1 MPVSVRLG
9 QVHVDYVAR
18 YAKFL
23 AASRGV
29 KGAVRQQEES
39 MKRLKA
45 ELKRFNQVA
54 RASRGR
60 LFSLQG
66 AFRLLAGST
75 GVALLVRRFVNLGD
89 ELVRLQAQIRIVTF
103 SERNLL
109 RVQQQLLNISQETRT
124 GLAASITLF
133 TRLARSTQSA
143 GIAQDRLLAVTRG
156 INQSLK
162 IGGATTAEAT
172 AGVIQFSQ
180 GLASSRLSGDEMR
193 SVLEQMPR
201 LALALADALK
211 IGVGKLREFGKAG
224 LLTTEVVLPAL
235 ESQLETIR
243 EEYLLIPRTV
253 ADAITQFKNQALVVV
268 GGATVTSGA
277 IKQISESIDRLRL
290 VVQREDV
297 LASFVSSLVTAVE
310 VSRFLIRNFH
320 IVGRVLKLLFIG
332 ELLQRV
338 YAFRVGGLAVA
349 AAWAT
354 ARVQIAKIGPQ
365 ARATFLAA
373 TIASVRFRTAVTA
386 VVAGVERARLSLD
399 LLRRSSIA
407 GAVAVNTLRIG
418 FIGFNFVLRNTAKL
432 IRFTLRLLK
441 PLLIAQAVFS
451 GIEFNIR
458 FISGL
463 QEGKGA
469 LESFGE
475 AASATVK
482 SLKSIF
488 VLGEELG
495 EIPGFDEFE
504 PPDLSAVQDALN
516 ESSDAAERTAG
527 FMAKIREE
535 LHLQNVAL
543 EQGARLIGLQGSE
556 LARVRAENGVLID
569 FERERYRL
577 QLAVTRARAT
587 ERDVQR
593 QYGTQEE
600 QRLKA
605 FSQLEGRRA
614 SIRRT
619 SYSDSASYLA
629 ALEDLDEA
637 FTASV
642 TKQLEVTKALAVAA
656 SDRTKEEAEALAAF
670 LAQGPAVN
678 AVAKALGEVAAQA
691 ARRAEAERERE
702 QAAADEVARIQEQ
715 KRAYESLAAALAPVR
730 ARSLSRELQSDLET
744 RIRLREQEIHLQ
756 GLSAVEAA
764 RQGVAFD
771 VANQFLEREEEL
783 QGQVFAAVVALTAAR
798 LSGNQAAIAAS
809 ERHLRVL
816 REETGLLAAQKG
828 ELADL
833 QVRYGELA
841 AAAAAA
847 GVEAQRT
854 AEHQREIARIANRVG
869 RSFEQLGVSIT
880 RNFRGIGDAVRRLV
894 DTLLSELLRVV
905 LFRKIA
911 TGVSTFV
918 EGLLNGGG
926 GGSAPATNIGGAQA
940 GGYRRGLTLVGEAG
954 PEIVDFR
961 EAGRVYSNDVL
972 RDIVSGGGGTNIT
985 FAPVINT
992 TDTAA
997 VRRVLYEEAYP
1008 LFKRDIE
1015 ATMDRRLSEPG
1026 RTRRLARGA

>member
-66 AFRLLAGST
+66 AFRLLAGTT
-75 GVALLVRRFVNLGD
+75 GVGLLIRRFVNLGD
-89 ELVRLQAQIRIVTF
+89 ELVRLQAQLRIVTF

-201 LALALADALK
+201 LALALADGLK
-211 IGVGKLREFGKAG
+211 ITVGQLREFGQAG

-297 LASFVSSLVTAVE
+297 LAGFVSGLIKAVE
-310 VSRFLIRNFH
+310 ASRFLIRNFH
-320 IVGRVLKLLFIG
+320 IVGQVLSLLFVS
-332 ELLQRV
+332 ELLSRV
-338 YAFRVGGLAVA
+338 YAFRVAGLAVA
-349 AAWAT
+349 AAWAKV
-354 ARVQIAKIGPQ
+354 AVQIASIGP
-365 ARATFLAA
+365 RTTAA
-373 TIASVRFRTAVTA
+373 FQTAFFQSQKFRTVIFELGRS
-386 VVAGVERARLSLD
+386 VQNVGFRLEF
-399 LLRRSSIA
+399 LRRSSVAGRIA
-407 GAVAVNTLRIG
+407 VDGLRYGFVA
-418 FIGFNFVLRNTAKL
+418 FNFVLRNTAKL

-451 GIEFNIR
+451 AIELNIR
-458 FISGL
+458 FIHGL
-463 QEGKGA
+463 QEGQGA
-469 LESFGE
+469 LESFGD
-475 AASATVK
+475 AASATLK

-488 VLGEELG
+488 VLGEDLG
-495 EIPGFDEFE
+495 EIPEFDEFE
-504 PPDLSAVQDALN
+504 PPDLSSVQDALN
-516 ESSDAAERTAG
+516 ESSDAAEKTAG
-527 FMAKIREE
+527 FMAKIRES
-535 LHLQNVAL
+535 LHLQNFAL
-543 EQGARLIGLQGSE
+543 EQGVRLIGLQGSE
-556 LARVRAENGVLID
+556 LARVRAEHGVLID

-577 QLAVTRARAT
+577 QLAVTRARAQ

-593 QYGTQEE
+593 QYGTQEA
-600 QRLKA
+600 QRQRA
-605 FSQLEGRRA
+605 FSQLEGRLA
-614 SIRRT
+614 SVRR
-619 SYSDSASYLA
+619 SSFSDSASYLA
-629 ALEDLDEA
+629 ALADVEEA

-642 TKQLEVTKALAVAA
+642 TKQLEVTKALAEAA
-656 SDRTKEEAEALAAF
+656 SDRTTEEEEALAAF
-670 LAQGPAVN
+670 LAQGPAVK
-678 AVAKALGEVAAQA
+678 AIAEALGEVAAQA
-691 ARRAEAERERE
+691 ERRVEADRERERV
-702 QAAADEVARIQEQ
+702 AAAELARIQEQ
-715 KRAYESLAAALAPVR
+715 QRAAENLASALAPVR
-730 ARSLSRELQSDLET
+730 ATSLSRELRSDLET

-756 GLSAVEAA
+756 GLSAAEAA
-764 RQGVAFD
+764 RQGAALD
-771 VANQFLEREEEL
+771 VSNRFLEREEEL
-783 QGQVFAAVVALTAAR
+783 QERVLATVVALSGAR
-798 LSGNQAAIAAS
+798 LSGSQTAIDAATV
-809 ERHLRVL
+809 RLRVL
-816 REETGLLAAQKG
+816 GEEATLLARQQGAV
-828 ELADL
+828 ADL
-833 QVRYGELA
+833 QAGYGDLA
-841 AAAAAA
+841 AEIAAA
-847 GVEAQRT
+847 GAEARRT
-854 AEHQREIARIANRVG
+854 AERQQEIGRIANRVG

-918 EGLLNGGG
+918 EGLLSGGG
-926 GGSAPATNIGGAQA
+926 GAAAPATNIGGAQA